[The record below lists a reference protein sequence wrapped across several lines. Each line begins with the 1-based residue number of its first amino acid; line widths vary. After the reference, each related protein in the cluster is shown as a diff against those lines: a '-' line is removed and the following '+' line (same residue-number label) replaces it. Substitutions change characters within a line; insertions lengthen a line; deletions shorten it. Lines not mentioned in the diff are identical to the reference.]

1 MQQASHPTTPP
12 SDCPETTLAH
22 VVPVRVLLSVFAAL
36 VVLTVVTVSVSY
48 FNLGAL
54 NLLVALGVAT
64 TKATLVALYFMH
76 LRYDNALHAVIFL
89 IGVAFL
95 ALFLVIT
102 MLDTIQYQPD
112 VQSYQQGIR

>member
-1 MQQASHPTTPP
+1 MPESTHPTTPP
-12 SDCPETTLAH
+12 SDCSQPTLAH

-36 VVLTVVTVSVSY
+36 MVLTAVTVAVSC

-54 NLLVALGVAT
+54 NLLVAMGVAT

-76 LRYDNALHAVIFL
+76 LRYDNALHAVFFL

-95 ALFLVIT
+95 GLFLVIT
-102 MLDTIQYQPD
+102 MLDTVQYQPD
-112 VQSYQQGIR
+112 VQSYQQK